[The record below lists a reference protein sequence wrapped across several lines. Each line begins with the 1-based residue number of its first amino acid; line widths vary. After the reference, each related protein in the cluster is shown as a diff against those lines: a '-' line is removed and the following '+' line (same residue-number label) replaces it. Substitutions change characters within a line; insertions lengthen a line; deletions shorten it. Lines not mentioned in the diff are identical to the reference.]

1 MNALISSAL
10 WNEKFF
16 CVFRTFWI
24 AEGKCRGFEDCMQGG
39 WVVFSL
45 FYAEKHI
52 SRGKEKLY
60 NAEIKL
66 KILFGSRIK
75 ECFAV
80 FV

>member
-1 MNALISSAL
+1 MVI
-10 WNEKFF
+10 
-16 CVFRTFWI
+16 
-24 AEGKCRGFEDCMQGG
+24 
-39 WVVFSL
+39 SL

-52 SRGKEKLY
+52 SRGKKELY

-66 KILFGSRIK
+66 KILFGSRTK